1 MAIFQWN
8 DSFSHFST
16 CYISV
21 LLFLFFLRQFS
32 ALSMCC
38 SPTVMYIRCSRNEWR
53 EQKKIWEKIVFGI
66 FTTLTHTHSK
76 IICMR
81 CYYIVLDI
89 MSIRPVYMYPYRMCN
104 AWKMLLFHQL
114 LHTLLFY
121 ICVSLSELLYVNRVR
136 IIFFFFALAVI
147 LVRSPDTFHA
157 KTYIHH
163 TQWTLIFMRKRNRER
178 ERERNCLSCLK
189 LSTSTVISVLL
200 V

>member
-8 DSFSHFST
+8 YSFSHFST

-21 LLFLFFLRQFS
+21 LLFLFFFCASFLRFRCA
-32 ALSMCC
+32 ALQQSCIYGAAEM
-38 SPTVMYIRCSRNEWR
+38 NDENK
-53 EQKKIWEKIVFGI
+53 KKIWEKIVFGV

-81 CYYIVLDI
+81 WYYIVLDI

-136 IIFFFFALAVI
+136 IIFFFFCSCCHFGSVARYVPCQNI
-147 LVRSPDTFHA
+147 YTSHTVNTHIYA
-157 KTYIHH
+157 K
-163 TQWTLIFMRKRNRER
+163 E
-178 ERERNCLSCLK
+178 E
-189 LSTSTVISVLL
+189 
-200 V
+200 